1 MSVAGRKAT
10 TVAKRTQ
17 QSLRGELL
25 SRERAMNAEAEAV
38 DSAEGNMGNAV
49 MRGAAALP
57 WSKTSS
63 RTKGSHRNVGE
74 LAIDRMEFCHAAR
87 VGKALSRSR
96 R

>member
-1 MSVAGRKAT
+1 
-10 TVAKRTQ
+10 
-17 QSLRGELL
+17 L
-25 SRERAMNAEAEAV
+25 SRERYNLAEAEAV
-38 DSAEGNMGNAV
+38 DSAEGNMSGTV
-49 MRGAAALP
+49 MQGVVTLP